1 MKVLVSDYDD
11 TFYISDE
18 DIENNRKWV
27 DVFRKNNNKF
37 IIATGRSYMDFKN
50 EVYKYNFAYDYV
62 ILNHGATVMD
72 NEDNILMNFVIN
84 NDISN
89 LIGNIL
95 KEKAIKSSFCTSLL
109 ASRVS
114 LEHGELTKI
123 NVMYYSSDDAN
134 YVAKR
139 IIAMYDNYINLYWIS
154 PVSFEIVS
162 KGVGKDKVLTLLLEI
177 EKMSDSDVYVVG
189 DGHSDIEMI
198 KKYKG
203 YSMILACEEVK
214 QVARGQVRTVSEL
227 IQKILSSNC

>member
-11 TFYISDE
+11 TFYISDD
-18 DIENNRKWV
+18 DIENNKKWV

-89 LIGNIL
+89 LIGDIL

-123 NVMYYSSDDAN
+123 NVM
-134 YVAKR
+134 
-139 IIAMYDNYINLYWIS
+139 
-154 PVSFEIVS
+154 
-162 KGVGKDKVLTLLLEI
+162 
-177 EKMSDSDVYVVG
+177 
-189 DGHSDIEMI
+189 
-198 KKYKG
+198 
-203 YSMILACEEVK
+203 
-214 QVARGQVRTVSEL
+214 
-227 IQKILSSNC
+227 